1 MDKVLDIMLGV
12 ALVGVVWNLG
22 ALLLGLVGISV
33 PGIDPESNRGT
44 RLCRPLTYWPR
55 KDLAPLPLWIATPV

>member
-12 ALVGVVWNLG
+12 ALVGVVWNLV

-33 PGIDPESNRGT
+33 PGIDPGT
-44 RLCRPLTYWPR
+44 Y
-55 KDLAPLPLWIATPV
+55 